1 MDPRNERKVFEM
13 MASVATISGTSQYFL
28 ITPKL
33 LPALDYNDKMN
44 ILGIFNGEGL
54 EDNDKDDLDQSFA
67 HDKVIERV
75 KFRNSQLTQS
85 QAGWTKHKGAS
96 HLFIYQILN
105 HQNCFLIL

>member
-85 QAGWTKHKGAS
+85 QAG
-96 HLFIYQILN
+96 
-105 HQNCFLIL
+105 